1 MINTFHDV
9 CSCKEGSLKSR
20 VPPSVDLIVIVEVRG
35 NIVLG
40 RAEDDSLLTLSSAAM
55 TPPPLPPPLY
65 SIAQMLPTRLCT
77 NFRLNRVSTFHSE
90 HVSTSVGIPDR
101 PEAPFGCGD
110 ERLGD
115 LLAARRADEEAE
127 VDAPAHL
134 VAHQLVESAGEA
146 RKTVVLK

>member
-1 MINTFHDV
+1 MLINTFHDV

-20 VPPSVDLIVIVEVRG
+20 VPPSVDLIVEVRG
-35 NIVLG
+35 NVILKLCLG
-40 RAEDDSLLTLSSAAM
+40 RGFLTLSSAAM

-65 SIAQMLPTRLCT
+65 SMAQMLPTRLCT
-77 NFRLNRVSTFHSE
+77 NFRLDRVSTFHSE
-90 HVSTSVGIPDR
+90 NASTWAGIPDR
-101 PEAPFGCGD
+101 PEALFGRGD

>member
-65 SIAQMLPTRLCT
+65 SMAQMLPTRLCT
-77 NFRLNRVSTFHSE
+77 NFILDRVSSFHSE
-90 HVSTSVGIPDR
+90 HVSTGNPDR
-101 PEAPFGCGD
+101 PEALFGRGD